1 MPVAR
6 ERERK
11 RGGAD
16 CINKKRC
23 SSVKD
28 STKKGKELLL
38 VVKHTQGASVTVY
51 TTLMDVGGI
60 IHINNLEPLKRLGM
74 RS

>member
-1 MPVAR
+1 
-6 ERERK
+6 
-11 RGGAD
+11 
-16 CINKKRC
+16 
-23 SSVKD
+23 VKD